1 MIEKTDIKA
10 MYSELGVLNE
20 KIKTAVKKV
29 NYYNKVVMRA
39 ARPSEQMFTDLN
51 DAKKSLKVL
60 QINHSYLQR
69 ELEFIN

>member
-10 MYSELGVLNE
+10 MYSNLGELNE

-29 NYYNKVVMRA
+29 NYYNKAVLRTG
-39 ARPSEQMFTDLN
+39 RPSEQMFTNLN
-51 DAKKSLKVL
+51 DAKKSLKEL